1 MYICIYIYIYICMHA
16 ASPWVTRRSWETL
29 SAGVSTAPAA
39 HTPVTPAASTPVA
52 QGPDA
57 LPHALHPLPHALH
70 PLHVLRGM
78 PACVRAGLLQGGGVA
93 EGVEEE
99 GMLVRVRVEVAGRG
113 VPRAHARV
121 RFCCGA
127 SHPSHPSHPW
137 QQDVAPAAPAA
148 PAEPAEPFER
158 GTSEICL
165 RY

>member
-1 MYICIYIYIYICMHA
+1 MYA

-29 SAGVSTAPAA
+29 VAGVITVPAA
-39 HTPVTPAASTPVA
+39 QTPVTPAASTPVA

-57 LPHALHPLPHALH
+57 LPHPLH

-99 GMLVRVRVEVAGRG
+99 GMLVRVRVEVVGRG

-121 RFCCGA
+121 RLCCGA
-127 SHPSHPSHPW
+127 SHPS

-148 PAEPAEPFER
+148 PAEPAEPAER
-158 GTSEICL
+158 GKSEIYL

>member
-1 MYICIYIYIYICMHA
+1 MCVCIYIYIYMYICMHA
-16 ASPWVTRRSWETL
+16 ASPWVTRRSWENL
-29 SAGVSTAPAA
+29 VAGVSTAPAV

-52 QGPDA
+52 QEPDA
-57 LPHALHPLPHALH
+57 LPRALH

-78 PACVRAGLLQGGGVA
+78 PACVRAGLLQGRGVA

-99 GMLVRVRVEVAGRG
+99 GMLVRVRVEVVGRG

-121 RFCCGA
+121 RLCCEA
-127 SHPSHPSHPW
+127 SHPSHPS
-137 QQDVAPAAPAA
+137 QQDVA

-158 GTSEICL
+158 GKSEIYV